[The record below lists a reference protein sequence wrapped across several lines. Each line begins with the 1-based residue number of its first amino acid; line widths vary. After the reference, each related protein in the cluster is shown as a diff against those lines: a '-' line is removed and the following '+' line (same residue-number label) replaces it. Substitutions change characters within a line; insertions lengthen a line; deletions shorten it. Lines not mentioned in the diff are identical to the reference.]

1 MPAKP
6 KTADKDKQIDNL
18 IVALEEVSR
27 HNTEL
32 CAEATELAQEIEDLE
47 DELALAKAD
56 ISIILSE
63 MKKNGL
69 NMTFVKRLKT
79 LELE

>member
-1 MPAKP
+1 MPTKQ

-27 HNTEL
+27 HNAEL
-32 CAEATELAQEIEDLE
+32 CQEAVELVQEIEDLE
-47 DELALAKAD
+47 DDLALAKAD
-56 ISIILSE
+56 IAIILAE

-79 LELE
+79 AELE

>member
-1 MPAKP
+1 MPTKP
-6 KTADKDKQIDNL
+6 KTVDKDKQIDNL

-32 CAEATELAQEIEDLE
+32 CAEATELTQEIEDLE

>member
-1 MPAKP
+1 MPTKE
-6 KTADKDKQIDNL
+6 KVDKDRQIDNL

-47 DELALAKAD
+47 DELALAKSD
-56 ISIILSE
+56 IAIILGE

-69 NMTFVKRLKT
+69 NMTFIKRLKT
-79 LELE
+79 VEPE

>member
-32 CAEATELAQEIEDLE
+32 CHEAAELAQEIEELE

-56 ISIILSE
+56 ISIILAE

-69 NMTFVKRLKT
+69 NMAFVKRLKT
-79 LELE
+79 TEPE